1 MMILISNNVKTQ
13 KIRPEALFGGAKYR
27 NLIDKKPYKK
37 ANKQTIKLLLE
48 KHPVIAF
55 LLSCQSCITD
65 VTIGTLRT
73 YDGNGI
79 SNGKKQ

>member
-1 MMILISNNVKTQ
+1 MMILISNNVKIQ

-48 KHPVIAF
+48 KQTSNSLPLKFAKVYYRRDNRD
-55 LLSCQSCITD
+55 LTK
-65 VTIGTLRT
+65 LRW
-73 YDGNGI
+73 
-79 SNGKKQ
+79 QRER

>member
-1 MMILISNNVKTQ
+1 MILISNNVKIQ

-48 KHPVIAF
+48 KQTSNSLP
-55 LLSCQSCITD
+55 LKLPKLYYRRDNWDLTK
-65 VTIGTLRT
+65 LRR
-73 YDGNGI
+73 
-79 SNGKKQ
+79 QRH